1 MNRKIFSNRKVLA
14 AISAIAITL
23 FASSAFF
30 QNNDAETLID
40 DGILKAVIIDQLYDD
55 IPNEYFQTQA
65 TKYLETAGYEVDL
78 VTTQDVTVDFYKNLP
93 SMNYDYIVVR
103 THGVSQ
109 RSQDSVTLFTG
120 ERYQEDK
127 YISEQLLGTV
137 KRGAPLQTVSFLA
150 HMGNATMWITINN
163 TYSEITIPAEKNIQT
178 TNDYFLITPKLVNDL
193 MVGKF
198 PGSIFLLGG
207 CSTLENPSMAEALI
221 KRGASSVVGW
231 DDIVGDI
238 ENDVIMLALLKK
250 NLVENKDIDE
260 SIDLLME
267 SYDWG
272 SPAFNATLRHY
283 TAGTI

>member
-1 MNRKIFSNRKVLA
+1 MNRKIFSNGKVLA

-23 FASSAFF
+23 FVSFAFF

-65 TKYLETAGYEVDL
+65 TEYLETAGYEVDL

-103 THGVSQ
+103 THGVAQ
-109 RSQDSVTLFTG
+109 QSQDSVTLFTG

-150 HMGNATMWITINN
+150 HLGNASMWITFND

-178 TNDYFLITPKLVNDL
+178 TDDYFLITPKLVNDL

-198 PGSIFLLGG
+198 PGSTFLLGG
-207 CSTLENPSMAEALI
+207 CSTLENPSMAKALI

-231 DDIVGDI
+231 DDTVGDI
-238 ENDVIMLALLKK
+238 ENDVIMLSLLKQ

-260 SIDLLME
+260 SIDLIME
-267 SYDWG
+267 GYDWG
-272 SPAFNATLRHY
+272 SPLFNATLRHY
-283 TAGTI
+283 NAGTI